1 MGLFDFFKSHGK
13 KGPVQ
18 DEEAQREPIGLEVYS
33 HMRVEVTTPEGDLLF
48 VAKLVNLR
56 ERTAEL
62 QQFSESAL
70 SQETEESEEPIPV
83 HIRGYN
89 DHERKAVYLEGVIT
103 PGPRHIW
110 QVEEL
115 TVVRTTNDR
124 AFFRLDTNQDA
135 TITMFSGLSMGEKP
149 CKLLNISIGG
159 ASIRSKAKYYEGD
172 KFLRKIS
179 LMDNGPESAIY
190 SEVKR
195 VIEKDYGEFEYGCQF
210 LELRDDDQE
219 KITKNIFDAQCQN
232 RRR

>member
-33 HMRVEVTTPEGDLLF
+33 HMRVEVTTPEGELIF

-89 DHERKAVYLEGVIT
+89 DHERKAVYLEGLIT
-103 PGPRHIW
+103 PKPKHIW
-110 QVEEL
+110 QVEQLVLVKVE
-115 TVVRTTNDR
+115 NAR
-124 AFFRLDTNQDA
+124 AFFRLDTNLDA
-135 TITMFSGLSMGEKP
+135 TVTTFSGLNIGEKP
-149 CKLLNISIGG
+149 CKLLNISNSTLRNLRAERAIPFYKLGG
-159 ASIRSKAKYYEGD
+159 TFLYSKEEIMNYLAS
-172 KFLRKIS
+172 
-179 LMDNGPESAIY
+179 NY
-190 SEVKR
+190 S
-195 VIEKDYGEFEYGCQF
+195 
-210 LELRDDDQE
+210 
-219 KITKNIFDAQCQN
+219 
-232 RRR
+232 RRI

>member
-13 KGPVQ
+13 KWPVQ

-89 DHERKAVYLEGVIT
+89 DHERKAVYLEGLIT
-103 PGPRHIW
+103 PKPKQIG
-110 QVEEL
+110 
-115 TVVRTTNDR
+115 R
-124 AFFRLDTNQDA
+124 AH
-135 TITMFSGLSMGEKP
+135 
-149 CKLLNISIGG
+149 
-159 ASIRSKAKYYEGD
+159 
-172 KFLRKIS
+172 
-179 LMDNGPESAIY
+179 
-190 SEVKR
+190 V
-195 VIEKDYGEFEYGCQF
+195 
-210 LELRDDDQE
+210 
-219 KITKNIFDAQCQN
+219 
-232 RRR
+232 